1 MTNSPSERNSIVQ
14 KIGTILYIFLF
25 ISTILLVSLPFFY
38 NLSYYSMY
46 IFIPISYYLY
56 ITNTIGIGF
65 HMIFFRKKN
74 VQRLQKMIYFHF
86 ILSFLFFLGFIILLI
101 LQLLMESFDFWIIYE
116 IILDAVFFTTHLIL
130 YLVCNAFY
138 KRMKNLQ
145 EEENFLETET
155 KEFENDTKLDEDI
168 LIKREI

>member
-38 NLSYYSMY
+38 NLSYYLMY